1 MISHSIEL
9 HDTGELEAAE
19 GGHYLGR
26 FSRVLR
32 KALTPLERMVAQKSA
47 GCELRFVTEAESNI
61 PDYQRSYSWRSAQVS
76 DLLNDTF
83 GRKSPYLMGAVI
95 LHETA
100 EDLDKQN
107 RVLNANTGF
116 LLR

>member
-32 KALTPLERMVAQKSA
+32 KALTPLESSRLWIGIAQPGRLAAKPQVP
-47 GCELRFVTEAESNI
+47 FV
-61 PDYQRSYSWRSAQVS
+61 
-76 DLLNDTF
+76 L
-83 GRKSPYLMGAVI
+83 
-95 LHETA
+95 
-100 EDLDKQN
+100 
-107 RVLNANTGF
+107 
-116 LLR
+116 